1 MLILFSAII
10 RAEVSSILGFFLS
23 QIYQISIITSLDSK
37 LYIARSGLSHDVF
50 NFWLYEVKD
59 VKKLKC
65 VDPDLGRH

>member
-1 MLILFSAII
+1 
-10 RAEVSSILGFFLS
+10 
-23 QIYQISIITSLDSK
+23 